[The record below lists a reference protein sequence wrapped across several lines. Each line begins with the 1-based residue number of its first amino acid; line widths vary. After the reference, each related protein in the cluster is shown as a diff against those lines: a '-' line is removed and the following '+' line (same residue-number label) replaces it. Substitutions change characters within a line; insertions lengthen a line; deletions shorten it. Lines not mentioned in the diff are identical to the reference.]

1 MSPVASSMRRCVEVV
16 DNIEG
21 QAIDICLAGR
31 HAALHIYTAK
41 GRVVVRLSRTELLEK
56 ILAGHDANGVPFVAS
71 SEGVMA
77 RLVADAEAT
86 APKSAPVAATNPRS
100 RAHGEVATVCRQL
113 WDQLVAH
120 PQQNLEEL
128 ALAHGIRPG
137 AFRGWI
143 SQHHPGGVTE
153 LRGGFSRVPRAKGQ
167 SERAE
172 RGLPLVKPSAT
183 GL

>member
-86 APKSAPVAATNPRS
+86 APKSAPAADTPPCARGQVAAT
-100 RAHGEVATVCRQL
+100 CRQL
-113 WDQLVAH
+113 WAQLEIN
-120 PQQNLEEL
+120 PQQNLGVL
-128 ALAHGIRPG
+128 ALAHGIKPS
-137 AFRGWI
+137 AFRAWI
-143 SQHHPGGVTE
+143 GYYHPGGVGV
-153 LRGGFSRVPRAKGQ
+153 LRRAAK
-167 SERAE
+167 A
-172 RGLPLVKPSAT
+172 RGPVTKPNGA
-183 GL
+183 LL